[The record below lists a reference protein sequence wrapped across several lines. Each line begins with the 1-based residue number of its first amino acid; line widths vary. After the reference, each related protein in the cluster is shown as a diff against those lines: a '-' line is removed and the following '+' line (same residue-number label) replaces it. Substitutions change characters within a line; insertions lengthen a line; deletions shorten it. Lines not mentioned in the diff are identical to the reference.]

1 YQMLFF
7 LLLVTSCAA
16 TPQNLQGKMFTFPEE
31 SNTAH
36 VRLTTSKQGFNAVT
50 VCFRFLTDLS
60 REFTF
65 FSLSVPSF
73 YNGVIFK
80 NEVGSFQMCVNG
92 KQAYFRGLD
101 FKLNKWQSLCGTW
114 EAASGLTQLWLN
126 GQPSSRR
133 LSSKSNIS
141 GPITITLGQYP
152 EPYRGGFFN
161 GIQFVGM
168 MSDLHMW
175 DSKLPPC
182 EIQKYMN
189 QGGFTT
195 GNVLDWSSLEFE
207 ITGTVLIENKL
218 ETCQSSLL

>member
-1 YQMLFF
+1 MLFF

-31 SNTAH
+31 SNTAN
-36 VRLTTSKQGFNAVT
+36 VRLTTSKQDFNAVT

-101 FKLNKWQSLCGTW
+101 FKLNKCQSLCGTW

-141 GPITITLGQYP
+141 GPITITLGQ
-152 EPYRGGFFN
+152 EQDRHGGFFESR
-161 GIQFVGM
+161 QSFVGM
-168 MSDLHMW
+168 MTDVHMW
-175 DSKLPPC
+175 DSVLSPC
-182 EIQKYMN
+182 EIK
-189 QGGFTT
+189 
-195 GNVLDWSSLEFE
+195 S
-207 ITGTVLIENKL
+207 
-218 ETCQSSLL
+218 